1 MPFPDSPRVIYKKN
15 PLTEVLCQLRFPSIL
30 RIDAEPPAA
39 FQERV
44 RRQYPLYREGIRQ
57 EIALPQL
64 PKQIAQRLVE
74 ELGFHKIGRAYDF
87 LSADSE
93 WTVGLTRDFL
103 ALSTQRYE
111 RWERFREHLQVPL
124 RSLLEEYAPLFFT
137 RIGLRYQDIIRRS
150 TLGQEDARWSKLLQ
164 PHISG
169 ELASD
174 DVAGDLES
182 TMRQTVIRLPD
193 GRSRVRII
201 HGLIELSEPTEVCY
215 VIDSDFYTDQQTEP
229 EDAIDTL
236 NAFNTQARRLFRWC
250 ITDRLHQSMDPQPI

>member
-30 RIDAEPPAA
+30 RIDTEPPAA

-44 RRQYPLYREGIRQ
+44 RQEYPLYSEGVRQ

-64 PKQIAQRLVE
+64 PKQIAQRLGE
-74 ELGFHKIGRAYDF
+74 ELGFSKIGKAYDF
-87 LSADSE
+87 LSPDRE
-93 WTVGLTRDFL
+93 WTIGLTRDFL

-111 RWERFREHLQVPL
+111 RWEGFREHLQLPL
-124 RSLLEEYAPLFFT
+124 RSLLAEYAPPFFT

-150 TLGQEDARWSKLLQ
+150 ALGQEDANWSELLQ

-174 DVAGDLES
+174 VSGDLES

-193 GRSRVRII
+193 GRSHVRIV
-201 HGLIELSEPTEVCY
+201 HGLVEIPAPPEVCY

-229 EDAIDTL
+229 EDATDTL
-236 NAFNTQARRLFRWC
+236 NAFNTQSRRLFRWC
-250 ITDRLHQSMDPQPI
+250 ITDRLHRSMDPQPI

>member
-1 MPFPDSPRVIYKKN
+1 
-15 PLTEVLCQLRFPSIL
+15 LAEVLCQLRFPPIL
-30 RIDAEPPAA
+30 RIDTGPPAA

-44 RRQYPLYREGIRQ
+44 RQQYPLYSEGIRR
-57 EIALPQL
+57 EIVLPQL
-64 PKQIAQRLVE
+64 PKLITQRLGE
-74 ELGFHKIGRAYDF
+74 ELGSPKIRKSYDF
-87 LSADSE
+87 HSADSE

-111 RWERFREHLQVPL
+111 RWEHFREHLQVPL
-124 RSLLEEYAPLFFT
+124 RSLLEEYAPPFFT
-137 RIGLRYQDIIRRS
+137 RIGLRYQHIIRRS
-150 TLGQEDARWSKLLQ
+150 TLGQKDARWSDLLQ

-193 GRSRVRII
+193 GRSRVRIV
-201 HGLIELSEPTEVCY
+201 HGLIELSEPAEVCY

-229 EDAIDTL
+229 GNAIDTL

-250 ITDRLHQSMDPQPI
+250 ITDRLHRSMDPQPI